1 MVAAN
6 IRHMALTIKSVVA
19 LLLAAP
25 CASAADG
32 DFYKGKTINLIVS
45 ADAGT
50 GYDLYARTIARHW
63 PQKIPGAPNIIVQN
77 MTGAGGLTATNLL
90 YNVSSKDGLTL
101 GLVQSTVP
109 FEPFF
114 GNKLANFDP
123 LRFNWLGTPGQE
135 TSAVIL
141 WHTVPVRNVQEA
153 RERGLTMA
161 ATGGASTP
169 AFYGRVINAL
179 LGIPIK
185 LIAGYKSQNEV
196 FLGME
201 RGENEGSAG
210 TFYSTLKVNKPDWLA
225 ERKINIL
232 LQYGNQPNK
241 ELPGVPFV
249 MDLIEDEQGR
259 KIMEIASAP
268 LAVGRP
274 LVAPPGVAADRVA
287 LLRSTLEA
295 TFSDSAYLADCARQM
310 IACDTALSG
319 AAIEEI
325 LKKAYAA
332 PVAAR
337 ERLIKIYTDVQ

>member
-1 MVAAN
+1 M
-6 IRHMALTIKSVVA
+6 K
-19 LLLAAP
+19 
-25 CASAADG
+25 
-32 DFYKGKTINLIVS
+32 
-45 ADAGT
+45 
-50 GYDLYARTIARHW
+50 
-63 PQKIPGAPNIIVQN
+63 
-77 MTGAGGLTATNLL
+77 
-90 YNVSSKDGLTL
+90 
-101 GLVQSTVP
+101 
-109 FEPFF
+109 
-114 GNKLANFDP
+114 
-123 LRFNWLGTPGQE
+123 FNWIGTPSQE
-135 TSAVIL
+135 VLTVIV

-196 FLGME
+196 FMGME
-201 RGENEGSAG
+201 RGENDGSAG

-225 ERKINIL
+225 EKKVNIL

-241 ELPGVPFV
+241 ELPDVPFV
-249 MDLIEDEQGR
+249 MDLIDDAEGR

-274 LVAPPGVAADRVA
+274 LVAPPGVAVERVA

-295 TFSDSAYLADCARQM
+295 TFFDEAYLADCARQL
-310 IACDTALSG
+310 IACDSALSG

-325 LKKAYAA
+325 LKKAYVA

-337 ERLIKIYTDVQ
+337 NRLIKIYSDVQ